1 MLQIGAVTPDALN
14 INICAI
20 QEQHYQISCSDKKFF
35 IPSSLFQGF
44 GSQTCFR
51 AAASGVLIHK
61 GVSGS
66 NKSLLS
72 REAVAEALLCDGF
85 LIPKMDCL
93 KMLNIK
99 YEGEYFMHHPSR
111 KCIASVMTK
120 SVFFFLIILKSV
132 IGCIFFVYVGP

>member
-1 MLQIGAVTPDALN
+1 MD
-14 INICAI
+14 ICAI
-20 QEQHYQISCSDKKFF
+20 QEQHYSCSNKKFF
-35 IPSSLFQGF
+35 IPSSQFQEF

-51 AAASGVLIHK
+51 AGASGVLIHK

-66 NKSLLS
+66 NKSLFS
-72 REAVAEALLCDGF
+72 REAVAEALLSDGF

-99 YEGEYFMHHPSR
+99 HEGECFMHHPSR

-120 SVFFFLIILKSV
+120 SVLFLSID
-132 IGCIFFVYVGP
+132 